1 MECLNKV
8 LKRSKQELLELNE
21 NKNKFFSIIAH
32 DLRSPFM
39 ALSGISQMISEDMDS
54 MSVKEVKNMAS
65 MIYNST
71 QNLYKL
77 MENLLHWANLQ
88 MDTLKISP
96 INFDIKQISQ
106 QVETTFQLSAKEK
119 NVQIANK
126 IRKTSTYA
134 DTECV
139 KAILRN
145 LLNNAIKFSKKNGV
159 IHLSSK
165 VEKNMIRIIVK
176 DNGVGMSKETLSK
189 LFSIK
194 NKISKKGTAN
204 EIGTGL
210 GLILCKELVEKNNG
224 EIFVSSKL
232 GKGSE
237 FSFTLPK
244 YKKN

>member
-1 MECLNKV
+1 
-8 LKRSKQELLELNE
+8 
-21 NKNKFFSIIAH
+21 
-32 DLRSPFM
+32 
-39 ALSGISQMISEDMDS
+39 
-54 MSVKEVKNMAS
+54 
-65 MIYNST
+65 
-71 QNLYKL
+71 
-77 MENLLHWANLQ
+77 
-88 MDTLKISP
+88 
-96 INFDIKQISQ
+96 
-106 QVETTFQLSAKEK
+106 
-119 NVQIANK
+119 
-126 IRKTSTYA
+126 
-134 DTECV
+134 V